1 MRKRHLISIIPFL
14 FGFTSIPPEVLTPVD
29 VSNRDVNRII
39 CTDTVQDVVYSKE
52 KPLELKVIERNVFV
66 KFLIR
71 KEGVKEVYYTQK
83 IDMHVICGDSIYD
96 ILMIPKDITSQT
108 ILLKNTASKV
118 KKNLS
123 SFKGMAHEAKLI
135 RLLRIAYTEEF
146 SDGFTVTDLTGN
158 KEFEPYVDY
167 SDIDLRARR
176 RVTVEGTGLILTE
189 YVVTAGKPIEL
200 RETDFLGLSKKPC
213 LIALEQNKLPSG
225 GSARLFIID
234 SAAGELQ

>member
-1 MRKRHLISIIPFL
+1 MRKMLIILPFL
-14 FGFTSIPPEVLTPVD
+14 FGFTSIPPEVLTPVE

-52 KPLELKVIERNVFV
+52 KPLELKVIERNIFV
-66 KFLIR
+66 KFLIKQEGG
-71 KEGVKEVYYTQK
+71 KEIYYTQK

-96 ILMIPKDITSQT
+96 ILLIPKDITSQT
-108 ILLKNTASKV
+108 LLLKNAASKV

-135 RLLRIAYTEEF
+135 KLLRIAYTEEF
-146 SDGFTVTDLTGN
+146 PDGFTVTDLTGK
-158 KEFEPYVDY
+158 KEFEASVDY

-176 RVTVEGTGLILTE
+176 KVMVEGTGLVLTE
-189 YVVTAGKPIEL
+189 YVVTADKSMEL
-200 RETDFLGLSKKPC
+200 RETDFLGLSKKPY

-225 GSARLFIID
+225 GSARLFIIEPN
-234 SAAGELQ
+234 SGEMQ

>member
-1 MRKRHLISIIPFL
+1 MRKMLIILPFL
-14 FGFTSIPPEVLTPVD
+14 FGFTSIPPEVLTPVE

-52 KPLELKVIERNVFV
+52 KPLELKVIERNIFV
-66 KFLIR
+66 KFLIKQEGG
-71 KEGVKEVYYTQK
+71 KEIYYTQK

-96 ILMIPKDITSQT
+96 ILLIPKDITSQT
-108 ILLKNTASKV
+108 LLLKNAASKV

-135 RLLRIAYTEEF
+135 KLLRIAYTEEF
-146 SDGFTVTDLTGN
+146 PDGFTVTDLTGK
-158 KEFEPYVDY
+158 KEFEASVDY

-176 RVTVEGTGLILTE
+176 KVMVEGTGLVLTE
-189 YVVTAGKPIEL
+189 YVVTADKSMEL
-200 RETDFLGLSKKPC
+200 RETDFLGLSKKPY

-225 GSARLFIID
+225 GSARLFIIEPI
-234 SAAGELQ
+234 SGEMQ